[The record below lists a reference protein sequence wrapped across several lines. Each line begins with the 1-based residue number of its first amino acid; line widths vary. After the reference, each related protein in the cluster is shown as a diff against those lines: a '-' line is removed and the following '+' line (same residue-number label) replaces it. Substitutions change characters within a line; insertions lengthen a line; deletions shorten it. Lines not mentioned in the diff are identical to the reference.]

1 MPFLLALDHLQ
12 DPQNLGSLLRTAEAV
27 GVHGVALP
35 KDRSAAVTTTVA
47 RASSGAVEHLALCAV
62 TNLARTLAWY
72 KERGVWVVGLD
83 TAGETR
89 YDDLA
94 YDWPVVVVVGS
105 EDKGLRPLIQRA
117 CDYRVR
123 IPMTGK
129 VASLNATVAGSIL
142 LYHVWRAR
150 E

>member
-1 MPFLLALDHLQ
+1 M
-12 DPQNLGSLLRTAEAV
+12 
-27 GVHGVALP
+27 
-35 KDRSAAVTTTVA
+35 
-47 RASSGAVEHLALCAV
+47 
-62 TNLARTLAWY
+62 
-72 KERGVWVVGLD
+72 GLD

-150 E
+150 EHPSPRGGQ